1 MVWAAALTLS
11 GPRGRRAALAGM
23 ASVATASLFANAV
36 AKPVAHRRRPLRADD
51 HHAAPPGEVPVN
63 MPTSTSMPSGHTA
76 SAVAFAVG
84 VGQQWPAM
92 GTAAGAVAALVGF
105 SRVHAGVHYP
115 GDVAIGAL
123 IGAGCGAAAGPL
135 AVRLVDRSRFAHL
148 ITP

>member
-1 MVWAAALTLS
+1 
-11 GPRGRRAALAGM
+11 
-23 ASVATASLFANAV
+23 
-36 AKPVAHRRRPLRADD
+36 
-51 HHAAPPGEVPVN
+51 
-63 MPTSTSMPSGHTA
+63 
-76 SAVAFAVG
+76 
-84 VGQQWPAM
+84 M

-148 ITP
+148 ITPDEPAPPTAQPAPNDVRRVTARVPGGGYAARS